1 MTGSLDGT
9 QIAMNQGHSAAWD
22 QNWELAAQQYR
33 RALEYAPENVQALTS
48 LGLALF
54 ELQEYEESLRF
65 YLKAARLARE
75 DPLPLEKI
83 AQICERLGNID
94 RAQAASLQAAEVY
107 LKNKEIQKAIEN
119 WKRVTLLNP
128 ENIQAHGRLAAVYE
142 HTNDKAQA
150 VAEYLALASL
160 YQHAND
166 MEKAVR
172 AVNRAMQVMPGDA
185 RAIEALTMLRDY
197 KTLPLPDRPRGA
209 TASLRMARVR
219 KPEDTQTPD
228 ADTRQE
234 PIAEAQQRAL
244 TILAGMLFD
253 EDFGLPEGTASR
265 GLQAIVRNT
274 GSLRTPKV
282 VDRTRIL
289 LHLTQVIDLHTQG
302 KLEQSASELQRAMGV
317 GLDHPAAHFT
327 LGMLHIQT
335 GQPDNAFR
343 YLQSAMKSSDFSL
356 ASRLLLGQTL
366 RKLNRLREAAVEYL
380 EALRI
385 ADAAMASGD
394 RRDDLFQLYEPLVE
408 EQRHDKDAEAQ
419 ARLCDNVVELL
430 SKPDWRE
437 RVKRARKQLPTQ
449 VDNRAAVPLAE
460 VIIQSRSSQIVESLA
475 KISELANEGHLRS
488 AMEEAFYAVQ
498 YAPTYLPLH
507 IFMAELLSKQGQLQ
521 LAIGKLLTVAQ
532 TYAARGEIR
541 RSIDLYH
548 RVVELSPMDFKPR
561 SRLIDLLIEQDHIEE
576 ALKEYMELADV
587 YYSLADLDNARST
600 YTEALR
606 LAQQTNADRTW
617 RVKIMHRM
625 ADIDLQSLDWRQA
638 LRIFEQ
644 IRTLQPEDEQAR
656 SRLIELNF
664 RLGQET
670 QAMTELENYV
680 TYLLETG
687 RRDTALEFLKAQA
700 HENPERPLV
709 RRRLADLYRH
719 AGRIEDA
726 IVELDAAGELFLDA
740 GNRDEAIRTV
750 ELILALRPSRAAS
763 YQQLLDQLRKR

>member
-1 MTGSLDGT
+1 MTGSLDALHL
-9 QIAMNQGHSAAWD
+9 AMNQGHSAAWD
-22 QNWELAAQQYR
+22 QNWEAAVQHYR
-33 RALEYAPENVQALTS
+33 KAVECAPDNVQALTS

-54 ELQEYEESLRF
+54 ELQEYEESLRS

-75 DPLPLEKI
+75 DPIPLEKI
-83 AQICERLGNID
+83 AQICERLGNLE

-107 LKNKEIQKAIEN
+107 LKNKDLQKAIEN

-128 ENIQAHGRLAAVYE
+128 ENIQARARLAAVYE
-142 HTNDKAQA
+142 HMGNKELA
-150 VAEYLALASL
+150 VEEYLALASL
-160 YQHAND
+160 YQHASD

-172 AVNRAMQVMPGDA
+172 AVNRAMQLIPGDA
-185 RAIEALTMLRDY
+185 RATQALTMLRDF
-197 KTLPLPDRPRGA
+197 KSLPLPARSRGA
-209 TASLRMARVR
+209 TASLRMAQL
-219 KPEDTQTPD
+219 KK
-228 ADTRQE
+228 ADTGVAEPDKRQE

-253 EDFGLPEGTASR
+253 EDFGMPEGTASR

-289 LHLTQVIDLHTQG
+289 LHLTQVVDLHTQG
-302 KLEQSASELQRAMGV
+302 KYEHAANELQRAMEV

-327 LGMLHIQT
+327 LGALLIQI

-343 YLQSAMKSSDFSL
+343 YLQSAMKHPDFAL
-356 ASRLLLGQTL
+356 ASRLMLGQTL
-366 RKLNRLREAAVEYL
+366 RSMGRLREAAVEYL
-380 EALRI
+380 EALRV
-385 ADAAMASGD
+385 ADSSMAPAD

-408 EQRHDKDAEAQ
+408 EQRHENDAEAQ
-419 ARLCDNVVELL
+419 VRLCDNVASLL
-430 SKPDWRE
+430 TQPDWRE
-437 RVKRARKQLPTQ
+437 QVQRARKQLPSQ
-449 VDNRAAVPLAE
+449 VDNQAIVPLAE

-475 KISELANEGHLRS
+475 KINDLANEGYLRS

-507 IFMAELLSKQGQLQ
+507 IFMAELLIKQGQLQ
-521 LAIGKLLTVAQ
+521 LAISKLLAVAQ
-532 TYAARGEIR
+532 TYSARGETR
-541 RSIDLYH
+541 RAIDLYH
-548 RVVELSPMDFKPR
+548 RVVELAPMDFKPR

-576 ALKEYMELADV
+576 ALLEYMDLADV

-606 LAQQTNADRTW
+606 LAQQTNADRSW

-644 IRTLQPEDEQAR
+644 IRILQPDDEQAR
-656 SRLIELNF
+656 ARLIELNF
-664 RLGQET
+664 RLGQEA
-670 QAMTELENYV
+670 QAMTELENYI
-680 TYLLETG
+680 THLLETG
-687 RRDTALEFLKAQA
+687 RRDAALEFLKTQA
-700 HENPERPLV
+700 RDNPGRPLV

-719 AGRIEDA
+719 AGKIEEA
-726 IVELDAAGELFLDA
+726 IAELDAAGELFLDA
-740 GNRDEAIRTV
+740 GNRDEAIRTL
-750 ELILALRPSRAAS
+750 ELILALRPAKAAS
-763 YQQLLDQLRKR
+763 YQQLLDQLRRR

>member
-1 MTGSLDGT
+1 MTGSLDALHL
-9 QIAMNQGHSAAWD
+9 AMNQGHSAAWD
-22 QNWELAAQQYR
+22 QNWEAAAQQYR
-33 RALEYAPENVQALTS
+33 KALECAPDNVQALTS

-54 ELQEYEESLRF
+54 ELQEYEESLRN

-83 AQICERLGNID
+83 AQICERLGNLD

-107 LKNKEIQKAIEN
+107 LKNKDVQKAIEN

-128 ENIQAHGRLAAVYE
+128 ENIQARARLAAVYE
-142 HTNDKAQA
+142 HLSNKEQA

-160 YQHAND
+160 YQHTND

-172 AVNRAMQVMPGDA
+172 AVNRAMQLMPGDV
-185 RAIEALTMLRDY
+185 RATQALTMLRDY
-197 KTLPLPDRPRGA
+197 KSLPLPERSRGA
-209 TASLRMARVR
+209 TASLRMAQV
-219 KPEDTQTPD
+219 KKIEETLSPE
-228 ADTRQE
+228 ADKHLE

-253 EDFGLPEGTASR
+253 EDFGMPEGIASR

-289 LHLTQVIDLHTQG
+289 LHLTQVVDLHTQG
-302 KLEQSASELQRAMGV
+302 KYENAANELQRAMEV

-327 LGMLHIQT
+327 LGGLLIRVA
-335 GQPDNAFR
+335 QPENAFR
-343 YLQSAMKSSDFSL
+343 YLQSAMKHHDFAL
-356 ASRLLLGQTL
+356 ASRLILGQTL
-366 RKLNRLREAAVEYL
+366 RDMGRLREAAVEYL
-380 EALRI
+380 EALRV
-385 ADAAMASGD
+385 ADSSMAPAD

-408 EQRHDKDAEAQ
+408 EQRHVQEAEAQ
-419 ARLCDNVVELL
+419 ARLCDNVVALL
-430 SKPDWRE
+430 TQPDWRE
-437 RVKRARKQLPTQ
+437 RVQRARKQLPSQ
-449 VDNRAAVPLAE
+449 VENRASVPLAE

-475 KISELANEGHLRS
+475 KINELANEGHLRS

-507 IFMAELLSKQGQLQ
+507 IFMAELLIKQGQLQ

-532 TYAARGEIR
+532 TYGARGETR

-561 SRLIDLLIEQDHIEE
+561 SRLIDLLIEQDHIED
-576 ALKEYMELADV
+576 ALREYMELADV

-606 LAQQTNADRTW
+606 LAQQTNADRSW

-644 IRTLQPEDEQAR
+644 IRTLQPDDEQAR
-656 SRLIELNF
+656 ARLIELNF
-664 RLGQET
+664 RLGQEA
-670 QAMTELENYV
+670 QAMTELENYI
-680 TYLLETG
+680 THLLETG
-687 RRDTALEFLKAQA
+687 RRDAALEFLKAQA
-700 HENPERPLV
+700 HDNPGRPLV

-719 AGRIEDA
+719 AGKVDEA
-726 IVELDAAGELFLDA
+726 ITELDAAGELFLDA
-740 GNRDEAIRTV
+740 GNRDEAIRTL
-750 ELILALRPSRAAS
+750 ELILALRPPRAAS
-763 YQQLLDQLRKR
+763 YQQLLDQLRRR